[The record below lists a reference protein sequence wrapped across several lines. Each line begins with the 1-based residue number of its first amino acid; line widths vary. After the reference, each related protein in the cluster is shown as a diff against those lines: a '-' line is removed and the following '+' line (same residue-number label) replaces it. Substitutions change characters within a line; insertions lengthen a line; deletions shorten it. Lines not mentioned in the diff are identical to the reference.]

1 MFPNIKMLRPGVG
14 PSLAETERKGQ
25 EVSLSLRCLVT
36 WRGVVF
42 FCCFLAWLFRRSVF
56 LNHWNIPNF
65 VAFNL
70 CGKNNHVSYSPCI
83 RINYSDMIWYN
94 SHFSAEFEVFELPK
108 LIKPLDFM
116 VSMSVPTAGRV
127 KPMSQRQAQAAE
139 SSPGNLT
146 RNPMTSTPKVTSHV
160 KVILGITLW

>member
-65 VAFNL
+65 VAFTL
-70 CGKNNHVSYSPCI
+70 CGKIIMSLTLPVYASITPIWFDTTVIFLRNLRFLSFPNSSKLWISWCPWVSP
-83 RINYSDMIWYN
+83 RQERWNPWAKDRRWR
-94 SHFSAEFEVFELPK
+94 
-108 LIKPLDFM
+108 
-116 VSMSVPTAGRV
+116 AGALARW
-127 KPMSQRQAQAAE
+127 RAGALAQA
-139 SSPGNLT
+139 L
-146 RNPMTSTPKVTSHV
+146 RHLSHL
-160 KVILGITLW
+160 LGTWR